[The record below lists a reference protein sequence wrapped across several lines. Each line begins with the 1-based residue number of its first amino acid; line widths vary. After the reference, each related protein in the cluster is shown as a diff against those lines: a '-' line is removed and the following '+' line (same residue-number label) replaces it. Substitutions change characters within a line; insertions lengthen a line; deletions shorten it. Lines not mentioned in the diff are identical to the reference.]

1 MSSTQSESSGAAG
14 DVGAASA
21 PGARLRQ
28 ARERRGDSIAEVAQA
43 LKLAPRQV
51 DALERGDYE
60 ALPGPAFVRGFMRN
74 YARYLNLDPEPLIA
88 DTSAALERLRVDLSP
103 VTNAEGDLPTA
114 AGRRRARKSTGAA
127 ALLAGALVAVLL
139 LGWYFDWFETT
150 PALPVAAEP
159 QALQVQPQVLDAP
172 PAQPVL
178 PPAAAVAPA
187 PLPPAPV
194 SPTSDAAIP
203 APVVDESPA
212 QEAPAAAAAAAPAP
226 ADPAAPSEAPAAAV
240 AASGSLVFGFDTQ
253 SWIEVRDASGRVI
266 YAGTNP
272 PGTTRTVQGQPP
284 FALVIGNAR
293 AVRLEHGGS
302 VVDLAPHIR
311 GTVARLTVN

>member
-159 QALQVQPQVLDAP
+159 QARQVQPQVLDAP

-178 PPAAAVAPA
+178 GEYVERTHAGPIHAARHHSVRLGKVTPE
-187 PLPPAPV
+187 
-194 SPTSDAAIP
+194 SPTVTP
-203 APVVDESPA
+203 K
-212 QEAPAAAAAAAPAP
+212 
-226 ADPAAPSEAPAAAV
+226 
-240 AASGSLVFGFDTQ
+240 SLQ
-253 SWIEVRDASGRVI
+253 SRSLAEPLTGRC
-266 YAGTNP
+266 
-272 PGTTRTVQGQPP
+272 
-284 FALVIGNAR
+284 FALR
-293 AVRLEHGGS
+293 
-302 VVDLAPHIR
+302 
-311 GTVARLTVN
+311 